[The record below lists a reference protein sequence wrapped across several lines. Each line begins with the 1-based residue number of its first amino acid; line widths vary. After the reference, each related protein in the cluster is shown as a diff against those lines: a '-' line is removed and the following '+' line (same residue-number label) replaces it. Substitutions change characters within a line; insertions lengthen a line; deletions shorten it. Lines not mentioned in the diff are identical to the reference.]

1 MLRKVATN
9 LYSAESATKK
19 QLFSYD
25 CLRFNVQPNLNL
37 VIEVLFIFF
46 GWIFFFCCFVPFCK
60 STCLLCAPA
69 IYLMSLI
76 LVLNMMW
83 GLSASKL
90 NKTKKS
96 I

>member
-19 QLFSYD
+19 QLSSYD

-46 GWIFFFCCFVPFCK
+46 GWIFFFVVLFLFVNQ
-60 STCLLCAPA
+60 
-69 IYLMSLI
+69 
-76 LVLNMMW
+76 LVYFVHQ
-83 GLSASKL
+83 LS
-90 NKTKKS
+90 